1 MLILVV
7 RLTIKAGH
15 EDEVIESFRKLQ
27 EETRRE
33 PGCIMYVVQRGLENP
48 RHYLIYEQY
57 KDQAALDAHRAS
69 PHFKEYATNG
79 FYRFVEERQAELF
92 DPI

>member
-15 EDEVIESFRKLQ
+15 ENEVIESFRKLQ

-33 PGCIMYVVQRGLENP
+33 PGLNQDN
-48 RHYLIYEQY
+48 
-57 KDQAALDAHRAS
+57 S
-69 PHFKEYATNG
+69 
-79 FYRFVEERQAELF
+79 
-92 DPI
+92 

>member
-1 MLILVV
+1 MLVLAV
-7 RLTIKAGH
+7 RVTIQAGH
-15 EDEVIESFRKLQ
+15 EDEVLEPLGKLQ
-27 EETRRE
+27 NATRQE
-33 PGCIMYVVQRGLENP
+33 PGCIAYFVQRSRVNL

-69 PHFKEYATNG
+69 SRFKEYGTNG
-79 FYRFVEERQAELF
+79 FYRFVEKREAELY